1 VGELVLANDLGG
13 VGIAAAAAALR
24 AGGSALD
31 AIGEG
36 IALVEADE
44 RVRWVGL
51 GGDPNLLGVV
61 ECDGAVMDGTGCRAG
76 AVGAVKGILHVHALA
91 RAVMEE
97 LPHVLLVGEGAE
109 RFARERGFERTE
121 MLSAEAAE
129 RWRRWLAARA
139 PGATAADLE
148 TRPLAPLAWPQTSTE
163 ADRRDTTVF
172 LAIDSGARIAA
183 GTSTSGWA
191 FKYPGRLG
199 DSPIVGAGLYAPD
212 RWGVCACTHTGEM
225 TIRAGTALSVVRY
238 LSRGASLEEAVGE
251 GLDDLRAL
259 EGGFLGPVVIHALDA
274 LGNVH
279 VASTPGAEEHDDY
292 WVWSAERGE
301 IEHLRAVRVGG

>member
-1 VGELVLANDLGG
+1 MGELVLANDLGE

-24 AGGSALD
+24 AGRSALD

-44 RVRWVGL
+44 AVRWVGL

-76 AVGAVKGILHVHALA
+76 AVGAVRGILHVHALA
-91 RAVMEE
+91 RGVMEE

-109 RFARERGFERTE
+109 RFALESGFERTE

-139 PGATAADLE
+139 PGTTAADLA
-148 TRPLAPLAWPQTSTE
+148 TRPLAPLAWPLAPPE
-163 ADRRDTTVF
+163 AARDTTVF

-199 DSPIVGAGLYAPD
+199 DSPIVGAGFYAHD
-212 RWGVCACTHTGEM
+212 RWGACACTHTGEM
-225 TIRAGTALSVVRY
+225 TIRAGTALSVIRY

-251 GLDDLRAL
+251 ALDDLRAL

-274 LGNVH
+274 LGNVR

-292 WVWSAERGE
+292 WVWSAEHGE
-301 IEHLRAVRVGG
+301 VRHLRAERVPG